1 MPNPIA
7 VFGSLNADLV
17 IGIARP
23 PKPGETISGT
33 DLEQFPG
40 GKGANQAYAA
50 ARLGGSVSMIGQVGD
65 DQFGRFLI
73 ESQRDAGVETSSI
86 GVVDGASGVAMINVL
101 PGGEN
106 MIVTATGANGTVTA
120 DLARARLAAL
130 QEGSFLLCEL
140 QVALEAVAAALE
152 TAKQAGA
159 TTILDPAPA
168 RRLPPEMLV
177 NVDVLTPNQTEAA
190 TLLEESREVEDFDEA
205 AEAGQLLR
213 RLGPG
218 VVIMKLG
225 RLGCLI
231 ADERGSRPV
240 AGFTVEAVDT
250 TAAGDT
256 FNGALAV
263 TLAEGRDID
272 EAARFANAAAALSVT
287 APGAQSSAPSRQQ
300 VEDFLNR
307 APRG

>member
-1 MPNPIA
+1 MPKPII

-17 IGIARP
+17 IGIDRP

-65 DQFGRFLI
+65 DHFGRFLI
-73 ESQRDAGVETSSI
+73 DSQREAGVDTSSI
-86 GVVDGASGVAMINVL
+86 GIVKGQSGVAMINVL

-106 MIVTATGANGTVTA
+106 LIVTAPGANGTVTA
-120 DLARARLAAL
+120 DLARARLGAIQA
-130 QEGSFLLCEL
+130 GTFLLCEL

-168 RRLPPEMLV
+168 RPLPPEVLA
-177 NVDVLTPNQTEAA
+177 NVDILTPNQTEAA
-190 TLLEESREVEDFDEA
+190 TLLGESREVEEFDEA
-205 AEAGQLLR
+205 AEAAQRLR
-213 RLGPG
+213 RLGPPI
-218 VVIMKLG
+218 VIMKLG

-231 ADERGSRPV
+231 ADDLGSRPV
-240 AGFTVEAVDT
+240 AGFLVEAVDT

-263 TLAEGRDID
+263 ALAEGRDID

-287 APGAQSSAPSRQQ
+287 APGAQSSAPVRRQ
-300 VEDFLNR
+300 VEDLLR
-307 APRG
+307 HR